1 MLLMLPANLAGLV
14 EQIIEEKLSELPA
27 PEPSTSFPAYEGRI
41 FGQKVR
47 LEPKA

>member
-1 MLLMLPANLAGLV
+1 MLPANLAGLV
-14 EQIIEEKLSELPA
+14 EQIMDEKLSELPA

-47 LEPKA
+47 LEPKP